1 MIPSKVVDKLIII
14 EIIAVEF
21 PTVYCTFFFFFLKPF
36 FTFFTVVPLPPHREG
51 YILCPSFGSF
61 NIHPLS

>member
-21 PTVYCTFFFFFLKPF
+21 PTVPFFFFLKPF

>member
-21 PTVYCTFFFFFLKPF
+21 PTVYITVPFFFFFKTIFYLFYRRP
-36 FTFFTVVPLPPHREG
+36 TPTSQGR
-51 YILCPSFGSF
+51 
-61 NIHPLS
+61 IHFVSVLR

>member
-21 PTVYCTFFFFFLKPF
+21 PTVYCTFFFFF
-36 FTFFTVVPLPPHREG
+36 
-51 YILCPSFGSF
+51 
-61 NIHPLS
+61 